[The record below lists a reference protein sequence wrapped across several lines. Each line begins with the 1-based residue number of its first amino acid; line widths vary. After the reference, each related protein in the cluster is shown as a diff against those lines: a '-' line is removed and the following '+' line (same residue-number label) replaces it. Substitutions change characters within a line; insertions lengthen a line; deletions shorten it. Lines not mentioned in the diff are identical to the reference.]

1 MDDDHRV
8 WPPGPPKH
16 RRTSPRA
23 PEPPRSDRRD
33 PRDLAPPRSDR
44 RDPYVP
50 APPLGAP
57 RAPGSRRGDRT
68 PSQAPEPSRGD
79 RRDPWD
85 LTPSQSA
92 SRAAEPRH
100 GRRPSTAWGRRDDP
114 DDGEWPRDEPGEQGR
129 WIPRIRAVGEKV
141 PWESLPPS
149 ARLYGAPAD
158 PGLGRKVRGRR
169 WRRWAGVGLALVV
182 AGGLVA
188 GLVVILTRPAAPEAV
203 TVQVRDA
210 VAGVTLSLP
219 PGWREEAVPPVT
231 GFTSVLRDGGG
242 ALVMARPVAGPVADA
257 RKAAREAAE
266 LYSRLLLKGD
276 RVTVVDDRSLE
287 HGYTRALRAEY
298 RDVVN
303 GPAYLR
309 VTLLTRPGR
318 DVLLVGLLQP
328 DDGNRRQALDAV
340 LSGVR

>member
-1 MDDDHRV
+1 M
-8 WPPGPPKH
+8 
-16 RRTSPRA
+16 
-23 PEPPRSDRRD
+23 
-33 PRDLAPPRSDR
+33 
-44 RDPYVP
+44 
-50 APPLGAP
+50 
-57 RAPGSRRGDRT
+57 
-68 PSQAPEPSRGD
+68 
-79 RRDPWD
+79 
-85 LTPSQSA
+85 
-92 SRAAEPRH
+92 
-100 GRRPSTAWGRRDDP
+100 
-114 DDGEWPRDEPGEQGR
+114 
-129 WIPRIRAVGEKV
+129 
-141 PWESLPPS
+141 PPS

-169 WRRWAGVGLALVV
+169 WRRWAGAGLALVL
-182 AGGLVA
+182 AGGLVT
-188 GLVVILTRPAAPEAV
+188 GLVVILMRPAAPEAV
-203 TVQVRDA
+203 TAQVRDA

-242 ALVMARPVAGPVADA
+242 ALVMAGPVADSVADSVVDSAADA

-276 RVTVVDDRSLE
+276 RVVVVDDRSLE

-309 VTLLTRPGR
+309 VTLLTRSGR